1 MVVFGLKSKKAGVFA
16 LKKIKRGIHGLKNSG
31 KHAVD
36 NPAMKRI
43 LGKRK
48 IAGIQKSIEKM

>member
-36 NPAMKRI
+36 NPETDSWETKNCWNS
-43 LGKRK
+43 KVY
-48 IAGIQKSIEKM
+48 